1 MVSRLRLAI
10 FLTLLM
16 LLTPVAPL
24 LSIEQ
29 VSASPETNGTASP
42 VEISRIATGMLSEPA
57 IVGDSAGNFHVIW
70 VENHS
75 KLMYI
80 LLNKSERRLQRII
93 RM

>member
-1 MVSRLRLAI
+1 MISRLRLAL

-16 LLTPVAPL
+16 LLTPVEPL

-42 VEISRIATGMLSEPA
+42 VEISRLATGTLSEPA
-57 IVGDSAGNFHVIW
+57 IVGDSAGNFHVLW

-75 KLMYI
+75 KLVYLAVDSDGLSMG
-80 LLNKSERRLQRII
+80 RLV
-93 RM
+93 